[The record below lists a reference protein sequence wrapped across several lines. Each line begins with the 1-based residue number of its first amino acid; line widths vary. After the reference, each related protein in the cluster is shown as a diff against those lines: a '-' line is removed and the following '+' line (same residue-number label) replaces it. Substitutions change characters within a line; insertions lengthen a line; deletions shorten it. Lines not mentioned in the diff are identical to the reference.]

1 MGGFSTAFPQPSFA
15 RPMRHL
21 ESQPAL
27 WPDSEIGAYQNKRIP
42 MGAFGER
49 MQRERE
55 MRGISLEEIAE
66 STKIGARMLRAL
78 EEEDFEKLPGGI
90 FNKGFVRAYSK
101 YLGLDEEQA
110 VADFMAAIT
119 EKQRKKTEANVA
131 AGVEVPSSRPDRI
144 SNIYQAAALTSV
156 EDAGP
161 DFSRGLRLAVIV
173 LVLLAAFAGLGWLI
187 WNRLH
192 LSETVPPQKNV
203 APAKS
208 VAAPPAVPNQVQAAS
223 TNPAP
228 KDTATGTVNPSAPS
242 SAIVLNGAL
251 VSTGTTSP
259 QAAAPTG
266 RFTVRL
272 EARQLSWVNVR
283 VDGKNLSEELLQ
295 PHTSREFT
303 AEKDLVVKLGNAAG
317 VNVSF
322 NGKPVPPPSP
332 DAKTLTLSF
341 GPSGIVQ

>member
-1 MGGFSTAFPQPSFA
+1 MGGFSTAFPQPSSA

-27 WPDSEIGAYQNKRIP
+27 WPDSEIGAYQNKRTP

-110 VADFMAAIT
+110 VADFMAAIA

-131 AGVEVPSSRPDRI
+131 AGVEVPSSRSDRI
-144 SNIYQAAALTSV
+144 SNIYQAAALTSA
-156 EDAGP
+156 EEAGP
-161 DFSRGLRLAVIV
+161 DFSRGIRLAVIV
-173 LVLLAAFAGLGWLI
+173 LVILGVFAGLGWLV

-192 LSETVPPQKNV
+192 LSESVPAQKDV
-203 APAKS
+203 APVKTVSAPT
-208 VAAPPAVPNQVQAAS
+208 VAPQQVRTSSA
-223 TNPAP
+223 NPAP
-228 KDTATGTVNPSAPS
+228 TDATAGANNAGTQS
-242 SAIVLNGAL
+242 SAIVPAATPNAPGPVA
-251 VSTGTTSP
+251 P
-259 QAAAPTG
+259 QTAVPAG

-272 EARQLSWVNVR
+272 EARQLSWVNVK
-283 VDGKNLSEELLQ
+283 VDGKNLSQELLQ
-295 PHTSREFT
+295 PHTTREFT

-317 VNVSF
+317 VNVRF
-322 NGKPVPPPSP
+322 NGSPVLVPST
-332 DAKTLTLSF
+332 DGKTLTLNF
-341 GPSGIVQ
+341 DANGLKQ